1 MKTMSNKFDIIIIGG
16 GNGGFGVSAIAAEAG
31 KSIAFIESL
40 DFGGTCPNRGCTPK
54 KVLVAAAQSMETISN
69 AGVHGIDVGPATL
82 DWTALIDRERDMV
95 SGVPGGMAGLAEK
108 RGTVCRGAA
117 KFTGPNTVDV
127 EGTILEADNIVIATG
142 SKPRNLPIPGA
153 DLMITSDEVL
163 SERELPGE
171 IVFIGGGVIAME
183 FSHVYARAGAKVT
196 ILEVAPRLL
205 PRMEA
210 DAVDILRSEAE
221 RVGVTVRTGVKV
233 NAITQADGRLQ
244 VAYEHEGE
252 SLIVQADRVVNG
264 AGRVANVDEL
274 DLDAGNIAHDGPAI
288 AVDEYLRST
297 SNPAVWVVGDAL
309 TTSPQ
314 LSPVAT
320 YEGKIVGENI
330 VNGPSATTDYSVL
343 PSSVYTIP
351 AYSSVGLT
359 EEQAQE
365 AVPNLRVSASDMTGW
380 FSAKSY
386 AETAA
391 WSKIL
396 IDEDND
402 RIVGAHII
410 GHHGEDLINLFVLAM
425 KNGITAS
432 ALKDT
437 IFAYPTFSSDVKNMF

>member
-1 MKTMSNKFDIIIIGG
+1 MSNKFDIIIIGG
-16 GNGGFGVSAIAAEAG
+16 GNGGFGVSAVAADAG

-54 KVLVAAAQSMETISN
+54 KVLVAAAQSMETIAN
-69 AGVHGIDVGPATL
+69 AGVHGIDVGPAAL
-82 DWTALIDRERDMV
+82 DWTALIDREQDMV
-95 SGVPGGMAGLAEK
+95 SGIPGGMEGLAEK
-108 RGTVCRGAA
+108 RGTVFHGAA
-117 KFTGPNTVDV
+117 KFTGPNTVEVD
-127 EGTILEADNIVIATG
+127 GITLEADNIVIATG
-142 SKPRNLPIPGA
+142 SKPRSLPIPGA
-153 DLMITSDEVL
+153 ELMITSDDVL
-163 SERELPGE
+163 SERTLPGE

-210 DAVDILRSEAE
+210 DAVDILRAEAE
-221 RVGVTVRTGVKV
+221 RVGVTVKTGVSV
-233 NAITQADGRLQ
+233 SEIVEADGRLQ
-244 VAYEHEGE
+244 VAYTHEGE
-252 SLIVQADRVVNG
+252 SLTVSADRVVNG

-274 DLDAGNIAHDGPAI
+274 DLDAGNIDHDGPAI
-288 AVDEYLRST
+288 AVDAYLRST

-309 TTSPQ
+309 TISPQ

-320 YEGKIVGENI
+320 YEGRIVGENI
-330 VNGPSATTDYSVL
+330 VNGPSATADYSAL

-359 EEQAQE
+359 EEQAAE
-365 AVPNLRVSASDMTGW
+365 SVAKLRVSVNDMTGW
-380 FSAKSY
+380 FSGKSY

-396 IDEDND
+396 IDEDTD
-402 RIVGAHII
+402 RIVGAHMI